1 VIVQIVTIGRFGAAR
16 RVQGRV
22 RAATDGFPPCAIDR
36 ATRFRHTIVD
46 DRVVATRRYL
56 TVMTMSPQTA
66 TGEPDPVVLRHR
78 TLERIAHA
86 ALQVGSVL
94 TQSGASVRIAD
105 EAARMIAAG
114 FGVEVLGTRSGYAS
128 FEITVGSGQNT
139 ITRMMQV
146 GAHGVNHRL
155 DFAVR
160 DLVARAAGGGIT
172 PDQIETELDR
182 LRRETPRHPPWL
194 VAVATG
200 VACAAFGRLL
210 GADWPALLPMLA
222 GAGIGQAIR
231 HWLLG
236 RSVNVFVV
244 AAIVGCVAAT
254 LGGLGARLAGSGTIE
269 LAMMASILLL
279 VPGVPSTNA
288 QTDIMDGYPTMGS
301 ARAVWVIMIMVF
313 AATGLWVAEFL
324 LRMHA

>member
-1 VIVQIVTIGRFGAAR
+1 MVMNIPADDTDPVIV
-16 RVQGRV
+16 
-22 RAATDGFPPCAIDR
+22 
-36 ATRFRHTIVD
+36 
-46 DRVVATRRYL
+46 
-56 TVMTMSPQTA
+56 
-66 TGEPDPVVLRHR
+66 RHR
-78 TLERIAHA
+78 ILERIAHV

-94 TQSGASVRIAD
+94 TQSGASVRIAH
-105 EAARMIAAG
+105 EGARMIAAG
-114 FGVEVLGTRSGYAS
+114 AGVDVLGMRSGYAS
-128 FEITVGSGQNT
+128 FEITVGAGHNT

-160 DLVARAAGGGIT
+160 ELAVRASHGGMT
-172 PDQIETELDR
+172 PDEIETELDR

-194 VAVATG
+194 VAIATG
-200 VACAAFGRLL
+200 AACAAFGRLL
-210 GADWPALLPMLA
+210 GADWPAFLPMLA
-222 GAGIGQAIR
+222 GAGIGQWIR
-231 HWLLG
+231 HLLLG
-236 RSVNVFVV
+236 RSINVFVI

-313 AATGLWVAEFL
+313 AVTGLWLAEFL
-324 LRMHA
+324 LRVPA